1 MRLTL
6 PSSASPPTLQLVSP
20 NISRH
25 VAIAITVVA
34 ILVAPCWPSRS
45 VMYSA
50 QQSGADNA
58 TINPAALNSPGTF
71 NSYLL
76 GTNCRLTPPCGL
88 PFPSCSCPARA
99 QVQHHCLVLHI
110 MLKSRNTPPSPVYS
124 FHSFSC
130 DIGRVRAHSAPPLSC
145 ALLSP
150 FHHAD
155 PSP

>member
-6 PSSASPPTLQLVSP
+6 PSASSPTLQLVSP

-58 TINPAALNSPGTF
+58 TINPAALNSPGTS

-76 GTNCRLTPPCGL
+76 GTNCRLTPPRDL
-88 PFPSCSCPARA
+88 PFPSCSSVLPARKFSIT
-99 QVQHHCLVLHI
+99 VLCF
-110 MLKSRNTPPSPVYS
+110 T
-124 FHSFSC
+124 SC
-130 DIGRVRAHSAPPLSC
+130 
-145 ALLSP
+145 
-150 FHHAD
+150 
-155 PSP
+155 